1 MYHRDKC
8 LKEELNMR
16 LRNIKNAKEIVESHP
31 IVINKLNK
39 DTFDNENPIH
49 LEIGMGKGDF
59 IIEMAKLYPDI
70 NFIGM
75 EKFESV
81 LVRAI
86 QKIEEIP
93 HNLRFM
99 RLDAKDILEYIDVK
113 IAALYLNF
121 SDPWP
126 KKRHV
131 KRRLT
136 NKYFLDLYEKLFDK
150 KINIY
155 QKTDNKYLFAYS
167 LSSLSQNGYI
177 LEKVSLDLHKEDIPN
192 VLTEYEKKFSEQ
204 GILINYLH
212 ATKNI

>member
-1 MYHRDKC
+1 M
-8 LKEELNMR
+8 
-16 LRNIKNAKEIVESHP
+16 ESHP

>member
-1 MYHRDKC
+1 
-8 LKEELNMR
+8 MR